1 MCRMTDVDGCRGT
14 PRDGEGRGRGYA
26 KRMEVTNRGIV
37 GDDDKAAS
45 ILQAAWRRR
54 CMLRALHEQG
64 ARSAPLTQPSS
75 QSR

>member
-1 MCRMTDVDGCRGT
+1 MRRVTNVDGRRGT

-37 GDDDKAAS
+37 GDDDKAAA
-45 ILQAAWRRR
+45 ILQTAWRRR

-64 ARSAPLTQPSS
+64 AHSAPLSRPS
-75 QSR
+75 